1 MNDDCHGIV
10 HTDFSL
16 SLTPSHIH
24 TRTHM
29 QLGVGNE
36 HHVVVYDNNVD
47 FGFFSAPRVWWMMR
61 VGWFTG
67 GIVGCQ

>member
-1 MNDDCHGIV
+1 MHAT
-10 HTDFSL
+10 H
-16 SLTPSHIH
+16 
-24 TRTHM
+24 THM
-29 QLGVGNE
+29 QLGIGNE

-67 GIVGCQ
+67 GIVRRMPITVYVVLGIWSS

>member
-1 MNDDCHGIV
+1 MTVMELYAQI
-10 HTDFSL
+10 SL
-16 SLTPSHIH
+16 FHSLTHTH
-24 TRTHM
+24 TRATHTHM

-47 FGFFSAPRVWWMMR
+47 YGFFSAPRVWWMMR